1 MAQVRKLT
9 GTHPWPLSSGRREV
23 HKQPADEHIRLPAN
37 TTETTIQ
44 HHGKKQVFASR
55 VIITLRLVQ
64 NYFLELAA
72 SFCGVLQRVLLLL
85 LSLFLL
91 IFFFFF
97 LPWNSGWEKKST
109 CSVSWLG
116 YFYAPLWRRAHPA
129 NLPRWI
135 IGCRLMCNWCWVA
148 GTVRKLTEELQTPQ
162 QSFQVCLEVN
172 RHEPAESV
180 WGRC

>member
-97 LPWNSGWEKKST
+97 FHEI
-109 CSVSWLG
+109 LG
-116 YFYAPLWRRAHPA
+116 GKRNPPA
-129 NLPRWI
+129 LS
-135 IGCRLMCNWCWVA
+135 A
-148 GTVRKLTEELQTPQ
+148 GQDIFMHLCEGERIQPI
-162 QSFQVCLEVN
+162 CLV
-172 RHEPAESV
+172 ESQDV
-180 WGRC
+180 G